1 MRPGMLILLGMT
13 LDVGNATVASG
24 NTAVARAV
32 LNVATPT
39 GHTTVENVFEC
50 VDHALLGTVVS
61 KAVCY
66 VWLIVKLAR
75 QRLFEVSPRRAH
87 DAALLAPC
95 PPRPGSMIRKY
106 FRASVVI
113 IIFYALRSSSRG
125 LSSSY
130 EPFGTLA
137 SQAASDA

>member
-39 GHTTVENVFEC
+39 GHTTVVNAFEC

-61 KAVCY
+61 KAV
-66 VWLIVKLAR
+66 
-75 QRLFEVSPRRAH
+75 
-87 DAALLAPC
+87 
-95 PPRPGSMIRKY
+95 
-106 FRASVVI
+106 
-113 IIFYALRSSSRG
+113 
-125 LSSSY
+125 
-130 EPFGTLA
+130 
-137 SQAASDA
+137 